1 MTLPNDR
8 ADISA
13 HDSTA
18 AATAPA
24 GTAATA
30 AETEAALLAGLN
42 EPQLAAV
49 THGDGPLLILAGAGS
64 GKTRALTHRIAYLIR
79 ARGVRPWEI
88 LAITFT
94 NKAAAEMRRRVESLL
109 GAADAQDMWVMT
121 FHSACVRILRREI
134 EHLGYTRNFL
144 IYDDADQLSVMKQ
157 VFKELDVP
165 ERKITPQAALSAISR
180 AKSELITPRAYE
192 RRAGD
197 WFSDYIASAYQ
208 RYQERLEAQN
218 ALDFDDLINVTV
230 RLFREVPDVLEQYRR
245 RWRYILVDEYQD
257 TNRAQY
263 ELVTLLAGGGGGDG
277 GTGRHNL
284 AVVGDDDQ
292 SIYGFRGADLRN
304 ILEFEKDYPEAKV
317 IRLEQNYRSTQPI
330 LEAAN
335 HVIKHNLGRKGK
347 RLWTAKAAGDPPTFY
362 RAPDEHDEA
371 AFIISEIL
379 RLSRGERGLGGGGWG
394 GDSGRE
400 GRGDRAQ
407 PLRYSDFCILY
418 RMNAQSRVLEDAFM
432 RHGVPYRIVGGVRF
446 YERKEIKDVLAYLR
460 VIVNPADVVSLERI
474 INVPRRGIGNTT
486 WLRLAET
493 ARQWK
498 TTVYQVMRQVAEV
511 PDIAAK
517 TKKAITDF
525 VGIIEYGRKR
535 AGVWAGGVAGVGS
548 AAVGDAAG
556 DGAAGAAGA
565 AFAPGDMPLQA
576 LVQAVAETSGILAEL
591 QAERTMES
599 ATRIENIEELYSVA
613 ADFADTSDDPSLE
626 AFLATIALITD
637 LETVD
642 EKSDAVL
649 MMTMHNAKGLEFPV
663 VFIVGL
669 EEGVFPHSRSLDN
682 PNEVEEERRLCYVAI
697 TRARERLY
705 LTSAARRT
713 FYGQTAY
720 SALSRFVREIPDELL
735 NDISI
740 EGAGA
745 GAGFGAGIQEGYD
758 EDGVRRRQGWGN
770 GGGRPN
776 VRQNGRE
783 SGDGNGRENGFPKT
797 TTKAPSALDAPS
809 TLLAK
814 VGRIGSAAGGMAF
827 PRPADAAAAANGLSA
842 GGTGNGTP
850 TWRFSS
856 GDKIVHPKW
865 GQGIVVAT
873 RGQGED
879 MEVTLAFPELGIKK
893 VMAKYANLRKA

>member
-1 MTLPNDR
+1 MTLPNDEANVP
-8 ADISA
+8 ADGPA
-13 HDSTA
+13 NEL
-18 AATAPA
+18 ATPS
-24 GTAATA
+24 G
-30 AETEAALLAGLN
+30 LLAGLN

-79 ARGVRPWEI
+79 ERGVRPWEV

-94 NKAAAEMRRRVESLL
+94 NKAAAEMRRRVEGLL

-121 FHSACVRILRREI
+121 FHSACVRLLRREI

-144 IYDDADQLSVMKQ
+144 IYDDADQLSVMRQ
-157 VFKELDVP
+157 VFRELDVP

-197 WFSDYIASAYQ
+197 LFTDYVASAYQ
-208 RYQERLEAQN
+208 RYQERLEQQN

-230 RLFREVPDVLEQYRR
+230 RLFQEVPEVLEQYRR
-245 RWRYILVDEYQD
+245 RFRYILVDEYQD

-263 ELVTLLAGGGGGDG
+263 ELVTLLAGGGSGH
-277 GTGRHNL
+277 HNL

-347 RLWTAKAAGDPPTFY
+347 HLWTAKAAGDPPTFY

-379 RLSRGERGLGGGGWG
+379 RLSRESR
-394 GDSGRE
+394 DAAGR
-400 GRGDRAQ
+400 DRQ

-432 RHGVPYRIVGGVRF
+432 RQGVPYRIVGGVRF

-460 VIVNPADVVSLERI
+460 VIVNPADVVSLERV
-474 INVPRRGIGNTT
+474 INVPRRGIGATT
-486 WLRLAET
+486 WGRLVET
-493 ARQWK
+493 AGQWK

-525 VGIIEYGRKR
+525 VAIIEAGRAR
-535 AGVWAGGVAGVGS
+535 VA
-548 AAVGDAAG
+548 AADL
-556 DGAAGAAGA
+556 
-565 AFAPGDMPLQA
+565 PLQA
-576 LVQAVAETSGILAEL
+576 LVQVVAETSGILAEL
-591 QAERTMES
+591 QAEHTMES
-599 ATRIENIEELYSVA
+599 ATRGENIQELYSVA
-613 ADFADTSDDPSLE
+613 SDFAATSDDPSLE

-642 EKSDAVL
+642 DKADAVL

-735 NDISI
+735 KDISI

-745 GAGFGAGIQEGYD
+745 GLGTGTGSNGRFVQDEYD
-758 EDGVRRRQGWGN
+758 EDGDRRRQGRGN
-770 GGGRPN
+770 GGPR
-776 VRQNGRE
+776 NGR
-783 SGDGNGRENGFPKT
+783 GNGSPKPSAR
-797 TTKAPSALDAPS
+797 APSALDAPS
-809 TLLAK
+809 TLLSSA
-814 VGRIGSAAGGMAF
+814 GRIGSAAGGVVF
-827 PRPADAAAAANGLSA
+827 PRPVDAAGNDPGAAGATRNA
-842 GGTGNGTP
+842 AT

-893 VMAKYANLRKA
+893 VMARYANLRKV